1 MLEGNSKGYKYI
13 WIKVIIINWIKG
25 FDKIIKIITDRIT
38 VITKLAIK
46 KIQTIWSICKHNKIR
61 TGEVSNKLY
70 F

>member
-1 MLEGNSKGYKYI
+1 MLKVNSKGYKNI
-13 WIKVIIINWIKG
+13 WNRVRINWIKG